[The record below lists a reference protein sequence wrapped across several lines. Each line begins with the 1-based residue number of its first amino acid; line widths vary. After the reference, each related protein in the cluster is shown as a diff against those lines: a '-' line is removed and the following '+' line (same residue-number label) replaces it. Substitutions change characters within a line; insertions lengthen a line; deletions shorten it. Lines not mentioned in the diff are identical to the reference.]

1 MNHNDT
7 IRLLVINDSDS
18 EVERLLSMLSNA
30 GRNTRAQHVPSEEGL
45 EKLLN
50 EQAWDLLIAMDSAT
64 TVDPKAAIRVIK
76 KLDKDVPAIFQTEAM
91 EEERQIALIEGLK
104 AGARDVVTLDD
115 DQHLLLV
122 MDRELSNLTERRQR
136 RTADRRFN
144 DSERRCQHLLE
155 SSRDAIAYVDDGMF
169 LFNNLSF
176 AMCFG
181 YEDPD
186 DVLCIPVIDMICEE
200 DHETYKNFVK
210 DMETSDEIGAKML
223 SVRGI
228 KQDGTEFDITIA
240 VSPATYDEEPCQQ
253 FRIDGAELA
262 SYTAATGGQQQ
273 GAAPAGVSS
282 TTDPVTGLNNRRYIL
297 DAVGSAVQDAAEN
310 DKYRSLFYIAVD
322 RFETIRAQVGV
333 SHMDGMLA
341 NLASAID
348 SNKGEKAVIGRFGDD
363 EFLMLVPGIDSE
375 QTVKRAKELCKA
387 IEDHIC
393 EAGGK
398 TIQTTISIGIA
409 PISDNATNPDDIINK
424 AHTALLELREESKIE
439 DVGNGARLYVPK
451 VEEGN
456 ANDDAIQEVARHA
469 IDNNEL
475 KLLFQPVVSLQGS
488 DYGHYEVRTEL
499 PGESKSVS
507 DHAIFNAVSRN
518 KEIAKKFDRYVILE
532 AIKAL
537 AEHQKKGHQTRLFI
551 NLTNTSIQDEAIAG
565 WIGVA
570 IKAAGLDHDNFIF
583 QFNENDANSY
593 LKQTMAI
600 SKDLKEL
607 GCHTSIKG
615 FGCALDP
622 FKSLAHFGD
631 VEIVKIDASFTTD
644 IQSKGESPEKLKEI
658 AAKLKEAGKITI
670 ISHVE
675 SASILPTL
683 WQTGVDFIQGRYLQA
698 PSPEMNYEF
707 DEA

>member
-7 IRLLVINDSDS
+7 IRLLVINDSES

-30 GRNTRAQHVPSEEGL
+30 GRNTRAQRVPSEEGL

-64 TVDPKAAIRVIK
+64 SVDPKSALRVIK

-91 EEERQIALIEGLK
+91 EEEKQIALIDGLK

-136 RTADRRFN
+136 RTADRRCN

-176 AMCFG
+176 AMYFG

-186 DVLCIPVIDMICEE
+186 DVLCIPVIDMICED
-200 DHETYKNFVK
+200 DHETYKSFVK
-210 DMETSDEIGAKML
+210 DLETSDEIGAKTL
-223 SVRGI
+223 SIRGI
-228 KQDGTEFDITIA
+228 KADGEEFDISIA

-253 FRIDGAELA
+253 FRIEGAALSLQA
-262 SYTAATGGQQQ
+262 
-273 GAAPAGVSS
+273 AAPATGQAAAPASAGGS
-282 TTDPVTGLNNRRYIL
+282 TDPVTGLNNRRYIL
-297 DAVGSAVQDAAEN
+297 DALGSAVQDAAEN
-310 DKYRSLFYIAVD
+310 DKYRSLFYISID
-322 RFETIRAQVGV
+322 RFEAIRSQVGV
-333 SHMDGMLA
+333 SNMDAMLA
-341 NLASAID
+341 SLASAID
-348 SNKGEKAVIGRFGDD
+348 ANKGEKAVLGRFGDD

-375 QTVKRAKELCKA
+375 QTLKRAQALCKA

-393 EAGGK
+393 DAGGK
-398 TIQTTISIGIA
+398 TVQTTISIGIA
-409 PISDNATNPDDIINK
+409 PISDNATNPDDIMNK
-424 AHTALLELREESKIE
+424 AHIALNELREESKVE
-439 DVGNGARLYVPK
+439 DVGNGAKLYVPK

-456 ANDDAIQEVARHA
+456 VNEQAIQEVVRHA
-469 IDNNEL
+469 LDNNEL
-475 KLLFQPVVSLQGS
+475 TLLFQPVVSLQGS
-488 DYGHYEVRTEL
+488 DYGHYEVRTQL
-499 PGESKSVS
+499 PGDSSKVS
-507 DHAIFNAVSRN
+507 AHEIFNSVN
-518 KEIAKKFDRYVILE
+518 KDAELSKKYDRHVILE

-537 AEHQKKGHQTRLFI
+537 AEHSKKGHQTRLFI
-551 NLTNTSIQDEAIAG
+551 NLTSTSLRDDALTG

-570 IKAAGLDHDNFIF
+570 IKAADLDHDNFIF
-583 QFNENDANSY
+583 QLTENDANSY
-593 LKQTMAI
+593 LKQTTQL

-607 GCHTSIKG
+607 GCHTSIKN

-622 FKSLAHFGD
+622 FKSLAHFPD
-631 VEIVKIDASFTTD
+631 VEIVKIDASFTND
-644 IQSKGESPEKLKEI
+644 IQSNGESPDSLKEL
-658 AAKLKEAGKITI
+658 AAKLKEAEKITI

-707 DEA
+707 DE